1 MAEEAKN
8 QMTVE
13 ENPQPYHSTW
23 CDLTVLH
30 PGVIKDAEYQMTAPA
45 MSKILLERSL
55 VRKELK
61 LRILHQRL
69 VEQAQKLKEAQQK
82 LTVFQ
87 ASCVCQ
93 NTEEVDVPRI
103 TETSFWM
110 DRFSSTR
117 VIQSLASVYQ
127 LLAHTI
133 ARSAQNI
140 LMECKGAGSWSA

>member
-13 ENPQPYHSTW
+13 ENPQPYQPTW

-30 PGVIKDAEYQMTAPA
+30 PGVIKDAEYQMSALA
-45 MSKILLERSL
+45 MSKILLERLL

-61 LRILHQRL
+61 LRMLHQRL
-69 VEQAQKLKEAQQK
+69 VEQAQKLKEEQQK

-93 NTEEVDVPRI
+93 NTEEVDIPKN
-103 TETSFWM
+103 TETSSWM
-110 DRFSSTR
+110 DRFSSSSA
-117 VIQSLASVYQ
+117 IQSLAAVYQ
-127 LLAHTI
+127 LLAQMM

-140 LMECKGAGSWSA
+140 LMECKGAG